1 VAVTNAQGVTYT
13 WVSTVVSTE
22 SASSTVDNQLAAP
35 TQSAT
40 NGATANVGA
49 IAGGTVGGVVALV
62 IVAILLF
69 LLRKKRSTMRNRIDL
84 VEEGADHFKPSP
96 PEQEPIYLITPYVS
110 ATLGGGTSNLNA
122 GGQAAVEAVDL
133 TTEPSDKGNQQQL
146 ANDTLGSTS
155 GLVRAEG
162 EQCIKAEKIAPNENS
177 QYASGNNELKGALE
191 EGETLPPDYDFA
203 VRQSMLVA
211 ATSADRPSSQD
222 HGRSYVHGK

>member
-84 VEEGADHFKPSP
+84 VEEGADHFKP
-96 PEQEPIYLITPYVS
+96 
-110 ATLGGGTSNLNA
+110 TLGGGTSNLNA

>member
-1 VAVTNAQGVTYT
+1 LT
-13 WVSTVVSTE
+13 
-22 SASSTVDNQLAAP
+22 
-35 TQSAT
+35 
-40 NGATANVGA
+40 
-49 IAGGTVGGVVALV
+49 
-62 IVAILLF
+62 
-69 LLRKKRSTMRNRIDL
+69 
-84 VEEGADHFKPSP
+84 EEGADHFKPSP